1 MKMLLA
7 FIFPGFPQLLRAESR
22 LRDGVLFLLGVG
34 SLVGIIGLLFFLPV
48 HNGPLENF
56 LWLSV
61 ADMAEIY
68 PLHLTPAVQA
78 AGNIQPILPENTH
91 LLVRIPFF
99 WQGMALYCGVY
110 AICAALSLWDYGR
123 SGHVRS

>member
-1 MKMLLA
+1 MLLA
-7 FIFPGFPQLLRAESR
+7 CLFPGFPQLLRAEPR
-22 LRDGVLFLLGVG
+22 LRDGLLFLVG
-34 SLVGIIGLLFFLPV
+34 GSALIGAIGLLFFWPV
-48 HNGPLENF
+48 HDAPLENF
-56 LWLSV
+56 FWLSV

-78 AGNIQPILPENTH
+78 AGTVQPILPDGGH

-99 WQGMALYCGVY
+99 WQALGVYCGLY
-110 AICAALSLWDYGR
+110 MICAALSLWDYGR